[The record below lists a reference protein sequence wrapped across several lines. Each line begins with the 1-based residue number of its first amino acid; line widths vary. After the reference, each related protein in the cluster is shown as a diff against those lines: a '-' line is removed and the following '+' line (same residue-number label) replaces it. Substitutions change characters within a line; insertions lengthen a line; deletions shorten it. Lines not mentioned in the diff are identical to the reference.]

1 MPDKLPDAVR
11 ESPLF
16 LTTRAA
22 LALTAR
28 VRRALKVKGI
38 DDVNPAQLAILSVV
52 ETHEGITPT
61 ALAREVMYEK
71 STLTPLLEGLER
83 AELLLRARDPRDGRV
98 QRLYPTKKGRR
109 RRREAEA
116 VLASATAEIMATLSK
131 KVLRHHAAFCEAV
144 LASEEPAPA
153 ERA

>member
-1 MPDKLPDAVR
+1 MADKLPDAVR

-28 VRRALKVKGI
+28 VRRALKIKGI
-38 DDVNPAQLAILSVV
+38 DDVNPAQLAILSVL
-52 ETHEGITPT
+52 EAHEGISPT

-71 STLTPLLEGLER
+71 STLTPLLDGLER

-116 VLASATAEIMATLSK
+116 VLASATAEIMGSLSK
-131 KVLRHHAAFCEAV
+131 KVLRHHAEFCEAV
-144 LASEEPAPA
+144 LHAEESAVA
-153 ERA
+153 ERP